1 MEIEQIIKRVDW
13 LDDQHRKDKGIFVS
27 MEERI
32 TLLEGQ
38 LNAANKTVQ
47 DLSSELT
54 HLKTVMSRMD
64 QFDTSLAQARAE
76 LTRTIEDNEKRRIGR
91 EREIEEIRSVQIEG
105 VTRHLAELRKGLEP
119 LPEMQSRVQARVEE
133 DYRLA
138 RLINDLKQEVIEFR
152 REDETRLR
160 TVKLLEENH
169 KRDDKRLT
177 DLQGEALALRKRM
190 DEQRGRVDLAT
201 DSLRKLEVR
210 LGELAQVE
218 SDRREAFNTMYEKQ
232 NLIQT
237 DRDRKWKEWQAR
249 FEIVETQAAEIE
261 ERIQSLVNSERD
273 VKRVQESVENLIER
287 VERRIN
293 EITEMQRLSEE
304 RFRQEWVMFKADDQ
318 KRWTNYS
325 LTQEEQTRE
334 AIRSQGKLVDR
345 LAAVEDDLQEVKDI
359 AQQLDE
365 QVGRKLQSLLALAR
379 DWVADYERVLGRVK
393 A

>member
-1 MEIEQIIKRVDW
+1 MEMEQILKRIDW
-13 LDDQHRKDKGIFVS
+13 LDDQHRKGKGTIAA

-32 TLLEGQ
+32 IQLEGQ
-38 LNAANKTVQ
+38 LNTSNKQVQ

-54 HLKTVMSRMD
+54 HLKTVVTRMD
-64 QFDTSLAQARAE
+64 QFDTALAQARME
-76 LTRTIEDNEKRRIGR
+76 LSRTIEDIEKRRLDR

-105 VTRHLAELRKGLEP
+105 VTRHLMDLRKGLEP
-119 LPEMQSRVQARVEE
+119 IPEMQTRIQSRVEE

-138 RLINDLKQEVIEFR
+138 RLIDGLKQEVIEVR
-152 REDETRLR
+152 REDETWLR
-160 TVKLLEENH
+160 SIKLLEENH
-169 KRDDKRLT
+169 RRDDKRLT

-190 DEQRGRVDLAT
+190 DEQRGRVDLT
-201 DSLRKLEVR
+201 SDSLRKLEVR

-218 SDRREAFNTMYEKQ
+218 SDRRETFNTLYEKQ

-249 FEIVETQAAEIE
+249 FDTVETQAADLQ
-261 ERIQSLVNSERD
+261 ERIQSLVNAERD
-273 VKRVQESVENLIER
+273 VKRVQESVESLIER

-304 RFRQEWVMFKADDQ
+304 RFRQEWVTFKADDQ
-318 KRWTNYS
+318 KRWTNYT

-334 AIRSQGKLVDR
+334 TTRGQGKLIDR
-345 LAAVEDDLQEVKDI
+345 LASVEDDLQEVKDV

-365 QVGRKLQSLLALAR
+365 QVARKLQSLLALAR
-379 DWVADYERVLGRVK
+379 DWVADYERVLGRVQ

>member
-1 MEIEQIIKRVDW
+1 MEIEQIIKRMDW
-13 LDDQHRKDKGIFVS
+13 LDDQHRKDKGTIAAT
-27 MEERI
+27 EERI
-32 TLLEGQ
+32 TLLERQ
-38 LNAANKTVQ
+38 LNTANKTVQ

-76 LTRTIEDNEKRRIGR
+76 LSRTIEDNEKRRIDR

-105 VTRHLAELRKGLEP
+105 VTRHLTELRKGLEP
-119 LPEMQSRVQARVEE
+119 LPEMQSRVQGRVEE

-138 RLINDLKQEVIEFR
+138 RLINDLKQEVVEFR
-152 REDETRLR
+152 RGDETWLR
-160 TVKLLEENH
+160 TIKLLEENH

-218 SDRREAFNTMYEKQ
+218 SDRREAFNTLYEKQ

-304 RFRQEWVMFKADDQ
+304 RFRQEWVTFKADDQ

-334 AIRSQGKLVDR
+334 AIRNQGKLVDR

-379 DWVADYERVLGRVK
+379 DWVADYERVLGRVQV
-393 A
+393 